1 MGKFKVIVSEK
12 AQKNLL
18 AIEKSGDKGSIKK
31 VNQIILELY
40 EHPEN
45 GIGNPEKLKYDL
57 TGFWS
62 RQINRKDRLV
72 YWSQSL
78 VKTMHFSARLS
89 VSKNFITCSPQIKI
103 MLFPSGGKNF
113 ILSLPNLCTFSA

>member
-1 MGKFKVIVSEK
+1 MGKFKVVVSEK

-18 AIEKSGDKGSIKK
+18 AIEKSGDKGAIKK

-40 EHPEN
+40 EHPET

-62 RQINRKDRLV
+62 RQINRKDRLIYLIEDDIV
-72 YWSQSL
+72 T
-78 VKTMHFSARLS
+78 VTIVSALGHYGD
-89 VSKNFITCSPQIKI
+89 K
-103 MLFPSGGKNF
+103 
-113 ILSLPNLCTFSA
+113 

>member
-40 EHPEN
+40 EHPET
-45 GIGNPEKLKYDL
+45 GIGNP
-57 TGFWS
+57 
-62 RQINRKDRLV
+62 
-72 YWSQSL
+72 
-78 VKTMHFSARLS
+78 
-89 VSKNFITCSPQIKI
+89 
-103 MLFPSGGKNF
+103 
-113 ILSLPNLCTFSA
+113 

>member
-1 MGKFKVIVSEK
+1 VGKFKVIVSEK

-40 EHPEN
+40 EHPEV

-72 YWSQSL
+72 YL
-78 VKTMHFSARLS
+78 IEDEIVTVTIISALGHYGD
-89 VSKNFITCSPQIKI
+89 K
-103 MLFPSGGKNF
+103 
-113 ILSLPNLCTFSA
+113 